1 MADIRVA
8 IAGIRGKMGQEVA
21 RSVAAAPGLELVAGI
36 DRRRAQDRELSS
48 GPPLFTDAQACCS
61 ETRPDVL
68 IDFTH
73 REAALV
79 TVQQA
84 IAHGVRPVIG
94 TTGFAPQEL
103 KMFSAELEERGIGG
117 LYAPNFAVGALLM
130 MRFATMA
137 ARYLSAAEIVEY
149 HHDGKRDAPSGTAR
163 MTAQRMAAAMRDEM
177 ARRDETAGR
186 DAESVPR
193 AAQQVESQ
201 RFHLVDGVPVHSV
214 RLPGLVAHQ
223 EVLFGGEGELLTIRH
238 DSLGRHCFMPGVL
251 LGVRSVMTV
260 RGLVEGLEN
269 FLF

>member
-21 RSVAAAPGLELVAGI
+21 RSVAAAPGMELVAGI
-36 DRRRAQDRELSS
+36 DRRRAQDGEWSD

-68 IDFTH
+68 VDFTH
-73 REAALV
+73 REAAIV
-79 TVQQA
+79 TVEQA
-84 IAHGVRPVIG
+84 IAQGVRPVIG

-103 KMFSAELEERGIGG
+103 KRFSSALEDRGIGG

-130 MRFATMA
+130 MRFAAMA

-149 HHDGKRDAPSGTAR
+149 HHDRKRDAPSGTAR
-163 MTAQRMAAAMRDEM
+163 MTAQRMAAAMRDERA
-177 ARRDETAGR
+177 ARP
-186 DAESVPR
+186 AESAPR
-193 AAQQVESQ
+193 SEHSVESE
-201 RFHLVDGVPVHSV
+201 RFHLVEGVPVHSV

-251 LGVRSVMTV
+251 LGVRSVMTA
-260 RGLVEGLEN
+260 RGLVEGLEH

>member
-36 DRRRAQDRELSS
+36 DRRRAQDRELSV
-48 GPPLFTDAQACCS
+48 GPPLFTDAQTCCI

-68 IDFTH
+68 VDFTH

-79 TVQQA
+79 TVEQA

-103 KMFSAELEERGIGG
+103 KLFSAELEERGIGG

-130 MRFATMA
+130 MRFAVIA

-149 HHDGKRDAPSGTAR
+149 HHDSKRDAPSGTAR
-163 MTAQRMAAAMRDEM
+163 MTAERMAAA
-177 ARRDETAGR
+177 AREETAGQ
-186 DAESVPR
+186 ELPGSV
-193 AAQQVESQ
+193 AQVRQVDTG
-201 RFHLVDGVPVHSV
+201 RFHLVDGIPVHSV

-251 LGVRSVMTV
+251 LGVRSVMTA

>member
-21 RSVAAAPGLELVAGI
+21 RSVAAAPGMELVAGI
-36 DRRRAQDRELSS
+36 DRRREQDRELSV
-48 GPPLFTDAQACCS
+48 GPPLFTDAQKCCV

-68 IDFTH
+68 VDFTH
-73 REAALV
+73 RDAALV
-79 TVQQA
+79 TVMEA

-103 KMFSAELEERGIGG
+103 KLFATELDERGSGG

-130 MRFATMA
+130 MRFAAIA
-137 ARYLSAAEIVEY
+137 ASYLPAAEIVEY

-163 MTAQRMAAAMRDEM
+163 MTAQRMAASLSGA
-177 ARRDETAGR
+177 AVN
-186 DAESVPR
+186 AEVAVSSPLV
-193 AAQQVESQ
+193 AQQEEAQ
-201 RFHLVDGVPVHSV
+201 RFHLVDGIPVHSV

-251 LGVRSVMTV
+251 LGVRSVMKA
-260 RGLVEGLEN
+260 RGLVEGLES